1 MGTSGSSSGPGSGVP
16 MVPPW
21 ADPAPDGGGDG
32 DNGVAP
38 ANGTNDGDGP
48 NNSDGTNEDSGANTQ
63 TPAPRPQPLLAPA
76 GRFRGARTN
85 IGSFGKSGSSDDM
98 RRGVGQYVKKGYGGS
113 STATQRM
120 GGTARVASGLS
131 SALSGGG
138 GGPGGAGQS
147 TFAQEMQGKSADEVI
162 SGIVDAVAPTDGTQ
176 DLEASRESIR
186 EVLGELVQ
194 ENPDVDLLALDMAST
209 EKVVEGFVA
218 ADVYRRIFLDIGK
231 KIQDAAPSAKAGLQ
245 RLRQVKE
252 YVRETVKS
260 SFKSIRD
267 KFGSASQSNVTKIA
281 RDALKETFT
290 VFEGYAE

>member
-21 ADPAPDGGGDG
+21 ADPAPTSGDG
-32 DNGVAP
+32 ANPPDGKPDDGTVKPDANPTAPPAVPQPAVAP
-38 ANGTNDGDGP
+38 
-48 NNSDGTNEDSGANTQ
+48 S
-63 TPAPRPQPLLAPA
+63 

-85 IGSFGKSGSSDDM
+85 IGSFGKTGDTSSM

-120 GGTARVASGLS
+120 GGTARVAGGLS
-131 SALSGGG
+131 NALSSGGG
-138 GGPGGAGQS
+138 AGGTPQS
-147 TFAQEMQGKSADEVI
+147 AFAQQMQGKSANEII
-162 SGIVDAVAPTDGTQ
+162 SGIIDAVAPTNGSQ

-194 ENPDVDLLALDMAST
+194 EKPDVDLLSLDTASM
-209 EKVVEGFVA
+209 ELVVERFVA

-231 KIQDAAPSAKAGLQ
+231 KIQDAAPNAKAGLQ

-252 YVRETVKS
+252 YVKETVKS
-260 SFKSIRD
+260 SFKSIRE
-267 KFGSASQSNVTKIA
+267 KVGTTSNANVAKIA
-281 RDALKETFT
+281 RDSLKETFT
-290 VFEGYAE
+290 IFEGYAE